1 MDNPLDFIHLFFP
14 QILTDFEDGLSVS
27 SVNTAIEP
35 VERLRGFILKN
46 CRTKM
51 TIRNGA
57 RESQL
62 YWKVAFKT
70 FQFIFL
76 KSRLS

>member
-51 TIRNGA
+51 TIRNGHDNLNYTGKKPSK
-57 RESQL
+57 RFSL
-62 YWKVAFKT
+62 HF
-70 FQFIFL
+70 
-76 KSRLS
+76 SNGG

>member
-1 MDNPLDFIHLFFP
+1 MDNPLDFIHLFFFRS
-14 QILTDFEDGLSVS
+14 ILTDFEDELSVS

-51 TIRNGA
+51 TIRNGH
-57 RESQL
+57 ENL
-62 YWKVAFKT
+62 NFTGK
-70 FQFIFL
+70 
-76 KSRLS
+76 